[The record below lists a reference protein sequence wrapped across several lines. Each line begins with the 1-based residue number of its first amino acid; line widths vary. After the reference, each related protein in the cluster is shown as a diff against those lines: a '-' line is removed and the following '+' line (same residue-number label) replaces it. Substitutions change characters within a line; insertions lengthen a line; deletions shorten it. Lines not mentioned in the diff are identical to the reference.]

1 MDELIKEHND
11 YKSTEMISLNRLN
24 YMKEISKTLIINLNT
39 IDQPSLKYL
48 LSSHYSPIQELLYNR
63 YFLELFNHFILDDFL
78 DQLLSNLPTSS
89 SILSLTSIIKSSK
102 DTNKISKSKFV
113 LSNLLLKPNGIQS
126 LLQLSLKSDEF
137 NQQKINFLAKMLST
151 KPTNMIDDTY
161 IELLIKNLLHTT
173 LFDPPTTHLK
183 VISNTIDL
191 LQLKSPSS
199 TNYYLDLHILN
210 PFFQLDN
217 PSAITNALLYI
228 KHLNIHSK
236 LTLDNYTNRLLPIL
250 FNLAQ
255 HLNNSKTVNPDF
267 KLILDEIFA
276 SWSTH
281 ISKENAVNSI
291 WSTLNSNNG
300 WNDDSLEWSSSNP
313 DGLQIIKKSSSS
325 TNKPNLFNISQHEQN
340 DLFEITPNP
349 QLLATFVIN
358 IHRKEIS
365 SNILIKCLSQYHGLE
380 DFSNYEMLNIKE
392 ILKYLQFSTALIEQ
406 MGSTVLDNKDE
417 ILGFIY
423 HTLQIQQSST
433 TNETETLNRPAKGLQ
448 DLLIFETQNDTVES
462 DTDEHL
468 QSVDQIL
475 ISTALSLLLAIL
487 EANSHLNVDNTPLL
501 ALINQ
506 KLDIFIDQFPA
517 ISPVAN
523 ECKLVLLARNVTT
536 SEMMPSNSAYKEQ
549 HEIYQQSLKE
559 IQDPSL
565 PVKAHGLDQ
574 LRKLVESTASKN
586 LIIPYD
592 QLTLDETLI
601 DGILDVFIQA
611 IKADDSYIYLNAVR
625 GLVIMMDKIGHEIIA
640 ELSKRYSINKTSIT
654 EIELDQRLRIGE
666 AIIQVFQRLSNALPS
681 YTHLILPQLINV
693 MSNNDFPA
701 LLRASSI
708 TILSEACSTCIKAI
722 EPYIFEVLDGI
733 RDLLV
738 IESSKSSKDLDN
750 PLDKDTKLV
759 QLKRSALIF
768 LARFFRENRRDRG
781 VYIPS
786 DLKSSIITNVK
797 YISESDNDDLVK
809 HQAMELI
816 DEFGW
821 SNKLL

>member
-1 MDELIKEHND
+1 M
-11 YKSTEMISLNRLN
+11 
-24 YMKEISKTLIINLNT
+24 
-39 IDQPSLKYL
+39 
-48 LSSHYSPIQELLYNR
+48 
-63 YFLELFNHFILDDFL
+63 
-78 DQLLSNLPTSS
+78 
-89 SILSLTSIIKSSK
+89 
-102 DTNKISKSKFV
+102 
-113 LSNLLLKPNGIQS
+113 
-126 LLQLSLKSDEF
+126 
-137 NQQKINFLAKMLST
+137 
-151 KPTNMIDDTY
+151 
-161 IELLIKNLLHTT
+161 
-173 LFDPPTTHLK
+173 
-183 VISNTIDL
+183 
-191 LQLKSPSS
+191 
-199 TNYYLDLHILN
+199 
-210 PFFQLDN
+210 
-217 PSAITNALLYI
+217 
-228 KHLNIHSK
+228 
-236 LTLDNYTNRLLPIL
+236 
-250 FNLAQ
+250 
-255 HLNNSKTVNPDF
+255 
-267 KLILDEIFA
+267 
-276 SWSTH
+276 
-281 ISKENAVNSI
+281 
-291 WSTLNSNNG
+291 
-300 WNDDSLEWSSSNP
+300 
-313 DGLQIIKKSSSS
+313 
-325 TNKPNLFNISQHEQN
+325 
-340 DLFEITPNP
+340 
-349 QLLATFVIN
+349 
-358 IHRKEIS
+358 
-365 SNILIKCLSQYHGLE
+365 
-380 DFSNYEMLNIKE
+380 
-392 ILKYLQFSTALIEQ
+392 
-406 MGSTVLDNKDE
+406 
-417 ILGFIY
+417 
-423 HTLQIQQSST
+423 
-433 TNETETLNRPAKGLQ
+433 
-448 DLLIFETQNDTVES
+448 
-462 DTDEHL
+462 
-468 QSVDQIL
+468 
-475 ISTALSLLLAIL
+475 
-487 EANSHLNVDNTPLL
+487 L

-681 YTHLILPQLINV
+681 YTHLILPQLIHV